1 MVKSFVDVN
10 GNEEQKREEESV
22 MYKIKLIYIR
32 AMGQENARTLAIE
45 NFNHRHVQIKI
56 DSKIIL
62 RLTLTYSYKDF
73 LDKIR
78 RNSIMKDFCNKIVRD

>member
-22 MYKIKLIYIR
+22 MYKMKLIYIR
-32 AMGQENARTLAIE
+32 AMGHESARTLAIE

-56 DSKIIL
+56 DDYKIIL
-62 RLTLTYSYKDF
+62 RLMLTYSYKDF
-73 LDKIR
+73 LDKI
-78 RNSIMKDFCNKIVRD
+78 